1 MSDRIPEGRLPG
13 LDVARAWMMLLGI
26 IVHGT
31 AFSLFHIKAHYWL
44 ATVGLVSGLFRME
57 AFFAISGLL
66 AAKVIAKTPKREW
79 LSKRATSLL
88 VPFLFGVLVVNP
100 IGYILSNLLQQ
111 RPALTAVRLD
121 IGHMWFLL
129 TLFVCCATISVLDG
143 RVKLFDLRKDA
154 FQKAKTP
161 PWAAYIAFSALGF
174 ILIVLYNYGMS
185 LSKYSV
191 SVHRL
196 FARLLHDLMY
206 TVGQAPHYLIFFAFG
221 YLLVKSPQFC
231 RDMLSGYKIKIF
243 SLLLGVALI
252 AIICLN
258 YGVAMLQEYELLAE
272 RNSNID
278 GWS

>member
-66 AAKVIAKTPKREW
+66 AAKVIAKTSKREW

-129 TLFVCCATISVLDG
+129 TLFVCCAAISVLDG

-161 PWAAYIAFSALGF
+161 PWLPT
-174 ILIVLYNYGMS
+174 S
-185 LSKYSV
+185 LFQ
-191 SVHRL
+191 H
-196 FARLLHDLMY
+196 
-206 TVGQAPHYLIFFAFG
+206 
-221 YLLVKSPQFC
+221 
-231 RDMLSGYKIKIF
+231 
-243 SLLLGVALI
+243 
-252 AIICLN
+252 
-258 YGVAMLQEYELLAE
+258 
-272 RNSNID
+272 
-278 GWS
+278 